1 MKKRILMVL
10 LLLSGC
16 MIGLGAQED
25 REQEPPQSEEE
36 IVFDETADQRP
47 EDTPAAAVG
56 TLSVWSFVSMALILA
71 GVVAAIYG
79 LFFLLKRMSG
89 QNYADNNL
97 IRILSTKSL
106 SSTRAV
112 HLVSLGK
119 RYLLVGSAES
129 TVNLIA
135 EIDDKESRDEIEVF
149 LAREDERPKRSF
161 KELFGSVLGSG
172 NAKVDETVS
181 TSALFLKNQ
190 GNRIKNL

>member
-1 MKKRILMVL
+1 M
-10 LLLSGC
+10 
-16 MIGLGAQED
+16 GAQED
-25 REQEPPQSEEE
+25 REQEQPLSEEE
-36 IVFDETADQRP
+36 IIFAETADQ
-47 EDTPAAAVG
+47 TPVEEPAAVG

-89 QNYADNNL
+89 QNYTDNNL
-97 IRILSTKSL
+97 IRVLSTKSL

-161 KELFGSVLGSG
+161 KELFGGILGSG
-172 NAKVDETVS
+172 NDKVDETVS

-190 GNRIKNL
+190 GSRIKNL